1 MYKVFGITRGL
12 IILIFLFC
20 ALLVFMIWNQLTGQ
34 MARDREVAV
43 SAAIQRNSN
52 LAVSLEQYA
61 IRTIQN
67 ADAILQ
73 VVKMEYERKGD
84 NVNLKSLLSK
94 GIPDNKFFN
103 SVAILDEKGQIK
115 LSNLPAF
122 QDTARDLADREHF
135 YFHKT
140 REDQLYIS
148 KPLLSRTIGRAVI
161 VLSRRIDLPD
171 GSFGGTVAV
180 QIEPSTFTRFYSSAN
195 LNDHD
200 IISLISPDGI
210 TYARR
215 TGNRESFGEDIRKS
229 PLFSHVANAPVSNY
243 FARDAIRGIPTYFS
257 YRKLEDYPVIA
268 TVGTAE
274 MNILAGYKDRRT
286 RDYMFGGFITVLLL
300 LFPFL
305 MSAVLIQRK
314 RVFKKIRISENR
326 YRSIFENSQ
335 DALLVVLPDGRLKA
349 MNKASL
355 QLFQVDDISYHGQPF
370 SLLYQSSCPT
380 IQVGNPFTGN
390 AGSFKEEIIFTRH
403 DASQFTGEVAY
414 SGYKDYS
421 GNHQFVILIR
431 DISFRKEM
439 QQRLVRE
446 QKRYERKLTKQIILA
461 QERERE
467 AIGHEMH
474 DNVNQVLTTV
484 KLYLEM
490 AVNNPEMREE
500 LLPRSIHHLL
510 HCITEIRNLSR
521 ELSAP
526 TLGKQSLVDS
536 VQSLIEMVSS
546 ASGLVIHFDNKGYQ
560 TSLIKDQRLAIY
572 RIVQEQLNNIIKHA
586 AATEVMIRLSQD
598 ECITELSIQDNGK
611 GFDVD
616 ANRKGIG
623 LNNILS
629 RATVFGG
636 DLAIESC
643 EGKGTLLKV
652 RLPIQANEKE
662 DEEGIEKCTISAKE
676 KS

>member
-12 IILIFLFC
+12 IVLIILFC
-20 ALLVFMIWNQLTGQ
+20 ALLVFMIWNQLIGQ

-43 SAAIQRNSN
+43 SATIQRNSN

-73 VVKMEYERKGD
+73 LVKAEYERKGND
-84 NVNLKSLLSK
+84 LDLKPLLSK
-94 GIPDNKFFN
+94 GILDNKYFN
-103 SVAILDEKGQIK
+103 SVAILDQKGQIR
-115 LSNLPAF
+115 LSNLPEF
-122 QDTARDLADREHF
+122 KGSGPDLADREHF

-140 REDQLYIS
+140 RKDQLFIS

-215 TGNRESFGEDIRKS
+215 TGNRESYGEDIKKS
-229 PLFSHVANAPVSNY
+229 PLFSHVAKAPVSNY
-243 FARDAIRGIPTYFS
+243 FAKDAIRGIPTYFS
-257 YRKLEDYPVIA
+257 YRKLEGYPVIA

-274 MNILAGYKDRRT
+274 MDVLAGYEERIT

-300 LFPFL
+300 LFPLL

-355 QLFQVDDISYHGQPF
+355 RLFQVKDFSCNGQPF
-370 SLLYQSSCPT
+370 SRLYQSSSPA
-380 IQVGNPFTGN
+380 IDLPGEGDI
-390 AGSFKEEIIFTRH
+390 GSLKEEVIFTRH
-403 DASQFTGEVAY
+403 DTSQFTGEVAY

-421 GNHQFVILIR
+421 GNHQYVILIR

-439 QQRLVRE
+439 QQQLVRE
-446 QKRYERKLTKQIILA
+446 QKRYERKLTRQIILA

-490 AVNNPEMREE
+490 AVNNPDMRES
-500 LLPRSIHHLL
+500 LLPRSIHHIL

-526 TLGKQSLVDS
+526 TLGTQSLVDS
-536 VQSLIEMVSS
+536 VHSLIEMVSS
-546 ASGLVIHFDNKGYQ
+546 ASGLVIHFDNKEYH

-598 ECITELSIQDNGK
+598 ECITELLIQDNGK
-611 GFDVD
+611 GFDVK

-623 LNNILS
+623 LNNMLS

-636 DLAIESC
+636 ELMIDSC

-652 RLPIQANEKE
+652 RLPIQSNENQEEGCSEKTGVEEKE
-662 DEEGIEKCTISAKE
+662 KR
-676 KS
+676 